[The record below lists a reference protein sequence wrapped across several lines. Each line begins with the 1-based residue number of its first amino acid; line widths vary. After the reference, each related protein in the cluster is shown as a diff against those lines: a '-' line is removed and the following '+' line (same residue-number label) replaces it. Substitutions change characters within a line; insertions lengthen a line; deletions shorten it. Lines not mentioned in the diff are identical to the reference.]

1 MAQLHQFTLKA
12 ASRTLGGQRVL
23 KGHRITLPVGSPLVA
38 VLRNDPAWDHTM
50 VSAAEP
56 RRDPKPAKRAE
67 AQSETMEVPRR
78 AQAAY
83 AGLANRLQ
91 ASVQDLEGMKPAER
105 DGVAF
110 LVRGNREH
118 LVRFLTAIG
127 LAELFAEQAA
137 ATPSE
142 DAPGDS
148 QPPQDDEDLPPAS
161 DEDDARPAPPPALPD
176 PKAPTDLE
184 AVAKAEA
191 AKLDQKRADAERVA
205 ELQANADRQAARQA
219 LQDKLLNPGSN
230 TMAHLIK
237 LARLAGLEVPEDL
250 AKSKDRASLIAG
262 LAGLLAAT
270 SAPSAPAPAPASPAR
285 VDPSDLG

>member
-12 ASRTLGGQRVL
+12 ASRILDGQRVVR
-23 KGHRITLPVGSPLVA
+23 GHRITLPVGSSLVV
-38 VLRNDPAWDHTM
+38 VLRSDPAWDHTM

-56 RRDPKPAKRAE
+56 RRERQAAKVE
-67 AQSETMEVPRR
+67 PETMEVPRR

-105 DGVAF
+105 AGVAF
-110 LVRGNREH
+110 LVRGNREL

-148 QPPQDDEDLPPAS
+148 QPPQDDEDLPPAL
-161 DEDDARPAPPPALPD
+161 DEDDAPPAPPPASPD

-184 AVAKAEA
+184 AMVKAEA
-191 AKLDQKRADAERVA
+191 AKFAQKQAD
-205 ELQANADRQAARQA
+205 ADRQAARQA

-270 SAPSAPAPAPASPAR
+270 SAPSAPAPAPAPASPAR

>member
-1 MAQLHQFTLKA
+1 MAQLHQFTLRA
-12 ASRTLGGQRVL
+12 ASRMLEGQRVT
-23 KGHRITLPVGSPLVA
+23 KGHRITLPVGSSLVQA
-38 VLRNDPAWDHTM
+38 LRNDPAWDHTM
-50 VSAAEP
+50 VPAVEA
-56 RRDPKPAKRAE
+56 RRENRATTT
-67 AQSETMEVPRR
+67 APQTMEVPRR

-83 AGLANRLQ
+83 TGLANRLQ

-118 LVRFLTAIG
+118 LVRFLTALG
-127 LAELFAEQAA
+127 LADLFAEQAA
-137 ATPSE
+137 APSE

-148 QPPQDDEDLPPAS
+148 QPPQEDEEIPPAS
-161 DEDDARPAPPPALPD
+161 DEDAAPPPAPPD

-184 AVAKAEA
+184 AMIQDEA
-191 AKLDQKRADAERVA
+191 VKFAQKRADAERVA

-219 LQDKLLNPGSN
+219 LKEKLVTPGSS
-230 TMAHLIK
+230 TMAHLVK
-237 LARLAGLEVPEDL
+237 LARLAALEVPEDL

-270 SAPSAPAPAPASPAR
+270 LAPSAPALAPATASAAR